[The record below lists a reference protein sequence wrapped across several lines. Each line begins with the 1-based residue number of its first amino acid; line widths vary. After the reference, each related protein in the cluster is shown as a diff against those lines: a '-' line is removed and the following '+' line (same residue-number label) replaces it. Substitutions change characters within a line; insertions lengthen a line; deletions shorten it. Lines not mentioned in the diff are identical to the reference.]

1 MREIRLSG
9 STSGR
14 WKRSTVRTV
23 GHRQTKGP
31 ATVKPHLNHRA
42 TSRLYSLQN
51 FSGGPKG
58 AGRPLHFP
66 QGAQRERKE
75 SSFPPPHEGKE

>member
-42 TSRLYSLQN
+42 TSRLYVRRAKVLL
-51 FSGGPKG
+51 FPVG
-58 AGRPLHFP
+58 ARPTP
-66 QGAQRERKE
+66 VSYRSDRK
-75 SSFPPPHEGKE
+75 